1 MKRVNIRNLSA
12 RLAAIEKLFI
22 SHTLIRFVSPFSAP
36 VENGYSGESKLAG
49 EYRKTEKKVI
59 SNANVVGKTVG
70 STVFLRQASGLIR
83 SLSGWEGALIALSQ
97 LNILMGLMELWGWG
111 SVTVRQANYGISML
125 MSIPFVTVLGT
136 VWVLYAIVM
145 PRSGGEYVWV
155 SRGIHPAIGF
165 MVSFF
170 MVFLGLD
177 WTSLNAWLA
186 GSVFL
191 PGFIFS
197 LGSPQLAATIAS
209 PHNAIIVA
217 VAVIALFTLAFIP
230 KVKVQGRI
238 LQILFIATLI
248 GWFGVLIIQ
257 LFPSFPLSHVLKTQ
271 YGVDPTQLIN
281 TAASSGFVPGW
292 TLAGTALALP
302 WAMQMWGG
310 WWWAPYAGGE
320 IRNPKKSMWL
330 AVIGATFI
338 SIGAMSILALL
349 APGVF
354 GFNLQIAMNYLYAT
368 HPSAYPS
375 NLPPPYYNYLIVMV
389 TNNQL
394 LKDLAGFGF
403 FASILFIIP
412 SGFFLVTRN
421 IFAWSFDRVFP
432 EPLATVSERFHSP
445 VNATILAGILLV
457 ILAYL
462 QAFTTFFGYL
472 VNLMIVL
479 YLTFIIVSISAIIH
493 PFKDKELYANSLL
506 TGKKFLNLPVLSWS
520 GIGGL
525 LVSIYLEYTV
535 LSSPALGG
543 PISWLSI
550 ISVISILFIGI
561 VVYYL
566 FKWYRRRQGF
576 DISMVFGQIPPA

>member
-1 MKRVNIRNLSA
+1 MAGNYGSAEKIAVGEVNVNKGAGS
-12 RLAAIEKLFI
+12 
-22 SHTLIRFVSPFSAP
+22 SVFV
-36 VENGYSGESKLAG
+36 
-49 EYRKTEKKVI
+49 
-59 SNANVVGKTVG
+59 
-70 STVFLRQASGLIR
+70 RQASGLIR
-83 SLSGWEGALIALSQ
+83 SLSGWEGTLIALSQ

-111 SVTVRQANYGISML
+111 SVTVRQANYGIAML
-125 MSIPFVTVLGT
+125 ISIPLVTILGT
-136 VWVLYAIVM
+136 VWVLYAILM

-155 SRGIHPAIGF
+155 SRGLHPAIGF
-165 MVSFF
+165 MISFF

-186 GSVFL
+186 GNVFL

-197 LGSPQLAATIAS
+197 LGSAKLASVVAS
-209 PHNAIIVA
+209 PHNSFLIA

-238 LQILFIATLI
+238 LQILFFATLI
-248 GWFGVLIIQ
+248 GWCGVLAVQ
-257 LFPSFPLSHVLKTQ
+257 LFPSFTLSHALITN
-271 YGVDPTQLIN
+271 YGVNPSKLIS
-281 TAASSGFVPGW
+281 TADSYGFVPGW

-320 IRNPKKSMWL
+320 IRNPKRSMWL
-330 AVIGATFI
+330 AVIGATYI
-338 SIGAMSILALL
+338 SIAAMSVLALL

-368 HPSAYPS
+368 HPALYPS
-375 NLPPPYYNYLIVMV
+375 NLPPPYYNYLISMV
-389 TNNQL
+389 TNNVVL
-394 LKDLAGFGF
+394 RDIAGFGF

-432 EPLATVSERFHSP
+432 EPLAAVSERFHSP
-445 VNATILAGILLV
+445 INATILAGVLLV

-462 QAFTTFFGYL
+462 QAFTSFFGYL

-479 YLTFIIVSISAIIH
+479 YFAFILVSISAIIH
-493 PFKDKELYANSLL
+493 PFRDREMYANSLIG
-506 TGKKFLNLPVLSWS
+506 GKKFLGLPALSWS

-525 LVSIYLEYTV
+525 IVSSYLEYTV

-543 PISWLSI
+543 PITWVSI
-550 ISVISILFIGI
+550 ISVILVLVIGLAI
-561 VVYYL
+561 YYA
-566 FKWYRRRQGF
+566 FKWYRKRQGF
-576 DISMVFGQIPPA
+576 DLSLVFGQIPPA